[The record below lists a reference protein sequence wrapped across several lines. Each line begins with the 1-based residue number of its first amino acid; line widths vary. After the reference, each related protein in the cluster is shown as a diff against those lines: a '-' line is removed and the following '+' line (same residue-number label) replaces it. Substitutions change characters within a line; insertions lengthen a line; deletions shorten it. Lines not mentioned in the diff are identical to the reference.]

1 LDALKVRA
9 LSRCELSGR
18 AFFYKLEAYALSSV
32 KRLLEQAIIV
42 LAFGQLA
49 KVGQLAPLDL

>member
-9 LSRCELSGR
+9 LSRCELCGR
-18 AFFYKLEAYALSSV
+18 AFFYKLEAYACGTV

-42 LAFGQLA
+42 RASG
-49 KVGQLAPLDL
+49 